1 MSRGWTTC
9 KGPVRLAKLAADGQ
23 IQQIL
28 AFLVGVGHGLL
39 APDMSVCEQGLSVQ
53 PAVFLHV
60 GQVHEQIERRPGQH
74 LIDVWIV
81 MRHAILCGALL
92 RARADDVAHAH
103 ELDVRRLGQMGQVL

>member
-1 MSRGWTTC
+1 MGFPLQT
-9 KGPVRLAKLAADGQ
+9 
-23 IQQIL
+23 
-28 AFLVGVGHGLL
+28 
-39 APDMSVCEQGLSVQ
+39 SVCEQGLSVQ

-92 RARADDVAHAH
+92 RARMMSHT
-103 ELDVRRLGQMGQVL
+103 LTSST